1 MENLPFESYQ
11 VEPCGVRVQHDL
23 EPGVAE
29 RDPRR
34 RPFGVLVQFWF
45 QVQGVWAQTWPLW
58 DLVASCLVLATAEP
72 VQLVYGVVHE
82 MGSIHTLYIDIDF
95 VIQSTQENWT
105 LAKEI
110 NSKYYKKY
118 KGVLT
123 QW

>member
-1 MENLPFESYQ
+1 MPFESYQ
-11 VEPCGVRVQHDL
+11 VGPCGVRVQHDL
-23 EPGVAE
+23 GPGVGE
-29 RDPRR
+29 RDPEVTEG
-34 RPFGVLVQFWF
+34 PVLVPRPRRLS
-45 QVQGVWAQTWPLW
+45 TELTPL
-58 DLVASCLVLATAEP
+58 ATSCLVLATAEP

-82 MGSIHTLYIDIDF
+82 MGSIHTLYIDINF
-95 VIQSTQENWT
+95 VIQSTQENLT